1 MKKYK
6 ISEYCGGYMIK
17 DNYVMAETVEK
28 LKKHMIMMS
37 FYMKNGI

>member
-17 DNYVMAETVEK
+17 DNYVMAETVRK
-28 LKKHMIMMS
+28 SSRSI
-37 FYMKNGI
+37 